1 MATLTDTEIRSEF
14 HAGRLIRNPSYSGAA
29 GACYEL
35 RMGNIYYDLTEGGA
49 RFSLEE
55 GEKIL
60 IKPGHQVVLITADD
74 LDIPHDILVRI
85 VSKGSLFSIG
95 LSPVATYA
103 DPGFKGHIGIVT
115 QNMSDKYIELP
126 QGEPIAKADFTK
138 LSAAASTPYHGQ
150 HGFQAKIWPIKSHLQ
165 KSHKDVKHDRRVGTE
180 RNEALALLPDATRKI
195 IRRLENTQAWI
206 NFGLIVAI
214 FINALALYALEK
226 QWMDT
231 LYAVAINL
239 GSSAVLAIGALIV
252 TYLRRV

>member
-1 MATLTDTEIRSEF
+1 MVTLNDTEIRSEF
-14 HAGRLIRNPSYSGAA
+14 DAGRLIRNPSHSGAA

-49 RFSLEE
+49 RFDLGD

-74 LDIPHDILVRI
+74 LDIPSDILVRI

-126 QGEPIAKADFTK
+126 QGEPIAKADFTR
-138 LSAAASTPYHGQ
+138 LSAVASTPYHGQ
-150 HGFQAKIWPIKSHLQ
+150 HGFQAKIWPIKNYLQ
-165 KSHKDVKHDRRVGTE
+165 KSHEDVKHDRRVGTE
-180 RNEALALLPDATRKI
+180 RDEALALLPDATRKI

-206 NFGLIVAI
+206 NVGLVIAI
-214 FINALALYALEK
+214 LINASALYALENK
-226 QWMDT
+226 LMDT

-239 GSSAVLAIGALIV
+239 SSSAILAIGALIL
-252 TYLRRV
+252 TRLRRI